1 MKKSFI
7 KIGIFLLATFLGSI
21 GLVHETSALSGKD
34 IEVQKAI
41 ANGVWN
47 CYTNGSIGAPLS
59 LQNTNGYKTYSNGQS
74 ILDGSNSNVRN
85 IALPTYFSGIAG
97 GGLVNTPNQ
106 ISCQNLLFGGND
118 FNGVFS
124 LNGISTP
131 PTSASGKSAIDKYLS
146 DIGYNVST
154 SSGGSSGEAC
164 IAIYFSDSRASDLIL
179 SNKVCFT
186 DLSNGKVTDST
197 KVSVVSNGM
206 QSGPI
211 NIVQSGN
218 RAFKIEDG
226 AWLKTKITV
235 NTGDSIVSS
244 NDTGAIANQMIAAA
258 QAKYSKGCI
267 TREED
272 TDSNGVIET
281 WQYCMAQKDGSSIF
295 YDGNPGESDSATY
308 TIKSASD
315 AFSSARNYLKLPSE
329 SGVYTDTN
337 KFILYQ
343 SYLAQY
349 YNLSVICNESA
360 NAEESAKASGAGYT
374 RTVYAYHEGKFQN
387 CLINVGNLK
396 GSRKVMAV
404 SASGTFDGT
413 TLDAE
418 GVVTALNGLTG
429 VTSLTTDEASRI
441 GKYRN
446 GIDSDGNFVT
456 DPTGAEPGGL
466 ENPSEDPGN
475 GSSSDA
481 TDACYGSPGALGLS
495 WILCPVLSG
504 LSNTLNYFYGTIT
517 GDYIQIKP
525 ALVEQNN
532 GTYQAWQIF
541 QNIANI
547 ILVIFLLVVIFSQL
561 TGIGIDNYGIKKI
574 LPRLII
580 CAILI
585 NLSYFIMQFL
595 IDMSNIIGN
604 SIGGLF
610 NMAGANIEHANIVGA
625 GTDGN
630 IPENI
635 IGLSAIIGAAGGI
648 AALVANPAI
657 LLSFLLVLLSG
668 VFAVI
673 MMWLILIARQA
684 GVVIAVVIAPV
695 AFAMYLF
702 PNTSKTTK
710 SWVNLIKSLLL
721 LYPLAALLIGASY
734 FASDLLAGLDESGN
748 MILPAMIL
756 RVAPFFALPALFR
769 KSVDAMG
776 NLGTRIQGVG
786 RGLSRAAT
794 GATRNADWYK
804 NAQERGIE
812 RRTRLRAGIDQDGN
826 EATGWRGLL
835 RSRSDRNRARYRSQ
849 YLKNQ
854 SEQDKADML
863 NDPGYMEA
871 MRRKQEFEA
880 AEAARDATKYT
891 QSGYIEGKEAQGRL
905 SRENE
910 IEGARL
916 YTTPGFEGSKR
927 SQYDESRQS
936 ELRKMFTEQNLSQ
949 GTTADQRRDRLS
961 DLLRNGLNGEN
972 DAAEAEALIDLLND
986 KGDIRQLIDG
996 LNGVTTAQLGA
1007 MDAGLRSRIAGRAQA
1022 TGNALLKGWAKSVNR
1037 GNNISIDDY
1046 IMRSGNGGLNNY
1058 ITTDAGT
1065 SLFDNADKD
1074 TLEFLAAHNGARAL
1088 GTNGAEAALASM
1100 ATSAANA
1107 SPRAANA
1114 VNDMLLASEANNA
1127 GAINTIGSHIT
1138 AENLAKMKRN
1148 NIATT
1153 FMAHAGSLN
1162 NAISTITQPGNEQL
1176 LSSMSN
1182 DVRTTLGI

>member
-74 ILDGSNSNVRN
+74 ILDDSNSNVRN

-154 SSGGSSGEAC
+154 SSGDSSGEAC

-481 TDACYGSPGALGLS
+481 SDVCYGSPGTLGLS
-495 WILCPVLSG
+495 WILCPILEGTSKG
-504 LSNTLNYFYGTIT
+504 LNYLYGEIEQ
-517 GDYIQIKP
+517 DYLRVDPEFISTDG
-525 ALVEQNN
+525 N
-532 GTYQAWQIF
+532 TYKAWQTF

-561 TGIGIDNYGIKKI
+561 TGVGIDNYGIKKI

-580 CAILI
+580 CAILV
-585 NLSYFIMQFL
+585 NLSYFIAQFL
-595 IDMSNIIGN
+595 VDISNIVGN
-604 SIGGLF
+604 SIRGLFGSVDPGVLNTTAEGGGGLPNNILGF
-610 NMAGANIEHANIVGA
+610 TVITGTAGFILTA
-625 GTDGN
+625 
-630 IPENI
+630 
-635 IGLSAIIGAAGGI
+635 
-648 AALVANPAI
+648 VANPAI
-657 LLSFLLVLLSG
+657 LLGLLLTIVSG
-668 VFAVI
+668 IFAAL

-684 GVVIAVVIAPV
+684 GVIIAVVIAPV
-695 AFAMYLF
+695 AFALYLL
-702 PNTSKTTK
+702 PNTSKFTK
-710 SWVNLIKSLLL
+710 SWGNLMKGLLL
-721 LYPLAALLIGASY
+721 VYPLAGLLIGAS
-734 FASDLLAGLDESGN
+734 FFVSNLLVGGNDSAPDGN
-748 MILPAMIL
+748 MIIPAMIL

-776 NLGTRIQGVG
+776 NIGTRIQGIG
-786 RGLSRAAT
+786 RNLSRGAT
-794 GATRNADWYK
+794 GAMRGADWYK

-812 RRTRLRAGIDQDGN
+812 RRTRIRAGLNQDGT

-849 YLKNQ
+849 YLKDQ
-854 SEQDKADML
+854 GEQYKADLL
-863 NDPGYMEA
+863 NDQGYMDA
-871 MRRKQEFEA
+871 MRQKQQFEA
-880 AEAARDATKYT
+880 DEAGRDATKYT
-891 QSGYIEGKEAQGRL
+891 QAGYIEGKAAQGRL

-916 YTTPGFEGSKR
+916 YNTPGFEPSKR
-927 SQYDESRQS
+927 SQYEESRQS

-961 DLLRNGLNGEN
+961 DLLRNGLSGEN

-1022 TGNALLKGWAKSVNR
+1022 TGNSLLKGWAKSVNR

-1046 IMRSGNGGLNNY
+1046 ITRTGAGGLNNY

-1114 VNDMLLASEANNA
+1114 INSMLLASEANNA

-1182 DVRTTLGI
+1182 DVRATLGI